1 MKYIFAV
8 DLDGT
13 LLNDKA
19 QLNEYT
25 VNYIK
30 NLDKEKYKF
39 VITTGRPY
47 LGMIDFYKQLELDTY
62 VICNSGTSVILPNSD
77 FKPINHNI
85 NRYF

>member
-1 MKYIFAV
+1 MDYIFAV

-19 QLNEYT
+19 ELTDETIRY
-25 VNYIK
+25 VK

-47 LGMIDFYKQLELDTY
+47 LGMIKFYKQLGLDTF
-62 VICNSGTSVILPNSD
+62 VICNSGTSVLLPNSS
-77 FKPINHNI
+77 FKPIHHN
-85 NRYF
+85 RE